1 MGTRDRYGELVDDE
15 GVLGTHTPQKEGH
28 PTPTLTTSE
37 GGVGSTDPLGQG
49 VHTVDPVDHDLRCR
63 GGWLPEDPNGQA
75 VPCLVCRPHLIGR
88 RRQLDR
94 LLAGPYQ

>member
-1 MGTRDRYGELVDDE
+1 M
-15 GVLGTHTPQKEGH
+15 
-28 PTPTLTTSE
+28 
-37 GGVGSTDPLGQG
+37 
-49 VHTVDPVDHDLRCR
+49 DHDLRCR